1 MASIYDGV
9 DNEDLINPD
18 IKMNQKSTDTEE
30 ASGQEG
36 PGLWTGS
43 RTLNIADA
51 KEMTLNQRRLRR
63 CKSVSRAEEIVT
75 EDEKQRR
82 AQPDK
87 P

>member
-1 MASIYDGV
+1 M
-9 DNEDLINPD
+9 
-18 IKMNQKSTDTEE
+18 KHKSSPSDSEGT
-30 ASGQEG
+30 GQEDSMPMMNSIG
-36 PGLWTGS
+36 
-43 RTLNIADA
+43 N
-51 KEMTLNQRRLRR
+51 KEMLLKQRRLRR

>member
-1 MASIYDGV
+1 M
-9 DNEDLINPD
+9 
-18 IKMNQKSTDTEE
+18 KHKSSDSEGT
-30 ASGQEG
+30 GQEDSISMMNSNG
-36 PGLWTGS
+36 
-43 RTLNIADA
+43 N
-51 KEMTLNQRRLRR
+51 KEMLLKQRRLRR